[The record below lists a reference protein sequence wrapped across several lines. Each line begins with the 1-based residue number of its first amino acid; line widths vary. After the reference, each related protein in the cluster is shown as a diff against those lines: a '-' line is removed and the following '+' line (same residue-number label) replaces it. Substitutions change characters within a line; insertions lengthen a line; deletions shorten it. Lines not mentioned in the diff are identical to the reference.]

1 MTRRQQQGSIGAAF
15 SFAEFPPV
23 YPWRPPPTSVTR
35 PSPPRPCARLAC
47 GQAIAKR
54 YRDAHESVGRYEEL
68 RAINDFCVSFDS
80 LTYQQSVRDVSQ
92 FRKDMV
98 LLK

>member
-1 MTRRQQQGSIGAAF
+1 MS
-15 SFAEFPPV
+15 SPP
-23 YPWRPPPTSVTR
+23 Y
-35 PSPPRPCARLAC
+35 PRPCSRLAC
-47 GQAIAKR
+47 GQAIAKS